1 MQLVVVRA
9 RVVEMMKSQLNSQR
23 RGDSAERED
32 KDNLKYELVE
42 CYPIF
47 THCF

>member
-23 RGDSAERED
+23 RGDSAERVSVDRARIKKIGIEM
-32 KDNLKYELVE
+32 
-42 CYPIF
+42 
-47 THCF
+47 